1 MFVGPAVLL
10 KIVIGNEVFESGVS
24 VNLIMIKILE
34 DKPFLPT
41 PSN

>member
-1 MFVGPAVLL
+1 MFVGLAVLL
-10 KIVIGNEVFESGVS
+10 KITTEINAFESGVS